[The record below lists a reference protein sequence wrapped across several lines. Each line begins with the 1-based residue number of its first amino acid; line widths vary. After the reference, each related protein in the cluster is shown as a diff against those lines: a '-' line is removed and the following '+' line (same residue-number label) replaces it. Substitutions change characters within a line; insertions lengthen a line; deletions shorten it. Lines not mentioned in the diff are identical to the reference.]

1 MFNKKGLALFV
12 SGVDTDAGKTYVT
25 ARLAAM
31 WLAEGHKVITQKPVQ
46 TGCLGVAEDLVDHR
60 KVMGCG
66 LLPEDRD
73 GFTCSFLFRK
83 PASPALAARLEG
95 AEIDPAKIDA
105 DLRKLAERFD
115 VVLVEGAGGLMVPL
129 RDDLLTIDY
138 VASRRLPLALVATS
152 KLGGINHALLS
163 IEACKT
169 HGVDLRLVVFNRLPQ
184 DEDVMADDSLAAIRS
199 FTSRL
204 FPNAEVIDFR
214 GQDSLAG
221 LDAEALAGPV
231 EIEAPTV

>member
-1 MFNKKGLALFV
+1 MSSENGLALFV

-25 ARLAAM
+25 ARLAAQWM
-31 WLAEGHKVITQKPVQ
+31 ADGRKVITQKPVQ
-46 TGCLGVAEDLVDHR
+46 TGCLGVAEDLVEHR

-73 GFTCSFLFRK
+73 GLTCSFLFRK

-95 AEIDPAKIDA
+95 AVIDPAKIDA
-105 DLRKLAERFD
+105 DTQALAKRYD

-129 RDDLLTIDY
+129 LDDLLTIDY

-184 DEDVMADDSLAAIRS
+184 DEDVMADDALAAIRS
-199 FTSRL
+199 FSSRL
-204 FPNAEVIDFR
+204 FPNAAVVDFR

-221 LDAEALAGPV
+221 LDAEVIAGPLM
-231 EIEAPTV
+231 TL